1 MGQEHLR
8 FFVFFFDFSV
18 SLSCTRRSLGLR
30 IFTALCILLA
40 FAVLKPKQPDLLKRR
55 QSDPLLNK
63 ASVLACA

>member
-8 FFVFFFDFSV
+8 FFFFFFDFSV
-18 SLSCTRRSLGLR
+18 SLSRTRRSLGLR